1 MAATWV
7 ERHKLNNSL
16 LVFIHGIFG
25 DATNTWRG
33 IPNLLQND
41 FASDPRICS
50 YDSYLFE
57 YPSTLFNQVP
67 FDPYILDQLD
77 IFLKGLPD
85 KYQTTVL
92 VGHSQGGLLAKLYVL
107 RELERQMGQSM
118 TIDLGITLGTPHK
131 GRWILNPLLWA
142 QHVPIP
148 LIRPPF
154 WQLAQLASGSTNIRK
169 LKQSWTTANISPT
182 ACDPKPT
189 IRYIRS
195 IAVSGA
201 FDRWVKRSSA
211 AGMAGV
217 DIHRGVQEG
226 HVSMA
231 KPKSRAALAVELL
244 RQELSTHEEPKEI
257 LDRLDILSSDGTK
270 RSDFARSHA
279 RQVIEMVKRA
289 HSEFNSEEVARKAAS
304 LLLDFIHDFR
314 RRPMPKLSLDSAVE
328 EYCKRQLT

>member
-92 VGHSQGGLLAKLYVL
+92 VGHSQG
-107 RELERQMGQSM
+107 
-118 TIDLGITLGTPHK
+118 P
-131 GRWILNPLLWA
+131 W
-142 QHVPIP
+142 
-148 LIRPPF
+148 
-154 WQLAQLASGSTNIRK
+154 
-169 LKQSWTTANISPT
+169 
-182 ACDPKPT
+182 
-189 IRYIRS
+189 
-195 IAVSGA
+195 
-201 FDRWVKRSSA
+201 FD
-211 AGMAGV
+211 
-217 DIHRGVQEG
+217 IC
-226 HVSMA
+226 
-231 KPKSRAALAVELL
+231 P
-244 RQELSTHEEPKEI
+244 
-257 LDRLDILSSDGTK
+257 
-270 RSDFARSHA
+270 
-279 RQVIEMVKRA
+279 
-289 HSEFNSEEVARKAAS
+289 AS
-304 LLLDFIHDFR
+304 LSEICLIGQ
-314 RRPMPKLSLDSAVE
+314 
-328 EYCKRQLT
+328 EYRDRKVLG